1 MNHIFLHMRFRQKLS
16 VVVTVLTAL
25 FYAYKK
31 GFSHGRKVEE
41 KRHSAGEVTQ
51 RVTEEAPSLRQ

>member
-1 MNHIFLHMRFRQKLS
+1 MRFRQKLS